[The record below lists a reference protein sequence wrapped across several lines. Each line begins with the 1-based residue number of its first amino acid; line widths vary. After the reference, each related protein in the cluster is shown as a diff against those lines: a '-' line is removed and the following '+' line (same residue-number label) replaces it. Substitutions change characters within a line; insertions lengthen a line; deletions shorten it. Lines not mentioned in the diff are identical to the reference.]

1 MSYRDERIHVTTTE
15 NADNR
20 QAKPIL
26 NGGPERAF
34 RIGPLAMADGTV
46 TSSMP
51 LGPWLS
57 GPAGGPPGS
66 VLGVL
71 VDDVLGCAL
80 MRERRPGL
88 WSVSSEISVD
98 LCRPVPAG
106 GGVLAAEGRL
116 MYSDDSGGLASGSVV
131 DDAGRLIAMCRQHGR
146 WVSAQPDAPPAE
158 RPAPSE
164 SPGPSAPAVLTEL
177 LGVRPRAADG
187 GARLTVAVTAD
198 LANPLGNLHGGITLW
213 VSDLVAQA
221 AFAAAGGP
229 TRTTSVHVAYP
240 RPMPL
245 GTTVRFEGQVIHRGR
260 TFGVARVTVL
270 NAAGKPCAVATVT
283 TSA

>member
-1 MSYRDERIHVTTTE
+1 VEGIATTE
-15 NADNR
+15 SADNR
-20 QAKPIL
+20 QARTLL

-34 RIGPLAMADGTV
+34 QLAPPAVADGTV

-51 LGPWLS
+51 VGPWLNA
-57 GPAGGPPGS
+57 PAGGPPGG

-71 VDDVLGCAL
+71 ADDVLGCAL
-80 MRERRPGL
+80 LLERPPGL
-88 WSVSSEISVD
+88 WSVSAEISID
-98 LCRPVPAG
+98 LCRPVPADG
-106 GGVLAAEGRL
+106 GALAAEGRL
-116 MYSDDSGGLASGSVV
+116 VHSDDRGGLASGSVV
-131 DDAGRLIAMCRQHGR
+131 DDAGRLIALCRQHGR
-146 WVSAQPDAPPAE
+146 WLTAQPEGPPAGQ
-158 RPAPSE
+158 PAPAE
-164 SPGPSAPAVLTEL
+164 SPEPGASAALSEL
-177 LGVRPRAADG
+177 LGARPRAADG
-187 GARLTVAVTAD
+187 CAMLAVAVTPD
-198 LANPLGNLHGGITLW
+198 LANPLGNLHGGITLL

-260 TFGVARVTVL
+260 TFGVAQVTAL
-270 NAAGKPCAVATVT
+270 NASGRPCAVATVT

>member
-1 MSYRDERIHVTTTE
+1 VQTTE
-15 NADNR
+15 SAGNW

-34 RIGPLAMADGTV
+34 RIGPFAVADGTV

-80 MRERRPGL
+80 LLERPPGV
-88 WSVSSEISVD
+88 WSVSAEISVD
-98 LCRPVPAG
+98 LCRPVPAA

-116 MYSDDSGGLASGSVV
+116 MYSDDSGGLACGSVV
-131 DDAGRLIAMCRQHGR
+131 DDAGRLIALCRQHGR
-146 WVSAQPDAPPAE
+146 WVTAQPLVPPAE

-164 SPGPSAPAVLTEL
+164 SPASPAPNAPAVLTEL
-177 LGVRPRAADG
+177 LGARPRAADG
-187 GARLTVAVTAD
+187 CARLAVDVTAD
-198 LANPLGNLHGGITLW
+198 LANPLGNLHGGITLL

-221 AFAAAGGP
+221 AFAAADGP

-260 TFGVARVTVL
+260 TFGVARVTAL
-270 NAAGKPCAVATVT
+270 NATGKPCAVATIT

>member
-1 MSYRDERIHVTTTE
+1 VTTTE
-15 NADNR
+15 RAGNR

-34 RIGPLAMADGTV
+34 QIGPLAVADDTV

-57 GPAGGPPGS
+57 APAGGPPGS

-80 MRERRPGL
+80 MLERPPGL
-88 WSVSSEISVD
+88 WSVSAEISVD
-98 LCRPVPAG
+98 LCREVPAD
-106 GGVLAAEGRL
+106 GGVLTAEGRL

-131 DDAGRLIAMCRQHGR
+131 DDAGRLIALCRQHGR
-146 WVSAQPDAPPAE
+146 WVTAVPDAPPPE
-158 RPAPSE
+158 RPAPPE
-164 SPGPSAPAVLTEL
+164 SPASSAPAALPDL
-177 LGVRPRAADG
+177 LGARPRAAAG
-187 GARLTVAVTAD
+187 GALLTVDVTAD
-198 LANPLGNLHGGITLW
+198 LANPLGNLHGGITLL

-260 TFGVARVTVL
+260 TFGVARVTAL
-270 NAAGKPCAVATVT
+270 NATGKPCAVATVT

>member
-1 MSYRDERIHVTTTE
+1 
-15 NADNR
+15 
-20 QAKPIL
+20 
-26 NGGPERAF
+26 
-34 RIGPLAMADGTV
+34 
-46 TSSMP
+46 
-51 LGPWLS
+51 
-57 GPAGGPPGS
+57 

-80 MRERRPGL
+80 LLERPPGL
-88 WSVSSEISVD
+88 WSVSAEISVD
-98 LCRPVPAG
+98 LCRPVPAD

-131 DDAGRLIAMCRQHGR
+131 DDAGRLIALCRQHGR
-146 WVSAQPDAPPAE
+146 WLTAQPEVPPAE
-158 RPAPSE
+158 QPAP
-164 SPGPSAPAVLTEL
+164 PGPSAPAALSEL
-177 LGVRPRAADG
+177 LGAWPRAADG
-187 GARLTVAVTAD
+187 CALLTVTVTAD
-198 LANPLGNLHGGITLW
+198 LANPLGNLHGGITLL

-229 TRTTSVHVAYP
+229 PRTTSVHVAYP

-260 TFGVARVTVL
+260 TFGVARVTAL
-270 NAAGKPCAVATVT
+270 NATGKPCAVATVT